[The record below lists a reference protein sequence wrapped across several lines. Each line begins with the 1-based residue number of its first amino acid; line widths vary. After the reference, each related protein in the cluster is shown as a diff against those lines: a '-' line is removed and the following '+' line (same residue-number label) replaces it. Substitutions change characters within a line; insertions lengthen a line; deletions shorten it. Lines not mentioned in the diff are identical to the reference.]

1 MGFSLKKKKKW
12 AVGSGVAS
20 VPLELGRK
28 CQADLKQ
35 KANNRAILCSVFVCV
50 CECTST
56 GVQLRVS
63 VCISCAPKCLSVCL
77 EGERLGRGCP
87 RLLFYHI

>member
-1 MGFSLKKKKKW
+1 M
-12 AVGSGVAS
+12 GSGVAS

-50 CECTST
+50 WVRVHKYRCAVAGFCVHLSCS
-56 GVQLRVS
+56 VS
-63 VCISCAPKCLSVCL
+63 VSVWK
-77 EGERLGRGCP
+77 EKN
-87 RLLFYHI
+87 

>member
-1 MGFSLKKKKKW
+1 M
-12 AVGSGVAS
+12 GSGVAS

-50 CECTST
+50 WVHKYRCAVAGFC
-56 GVQLRVS
+56 VHL
-63 VCISCAPKCLSVCL
+63 SCS
-77 EGERLGRGCP
+77 
-87 RLLFYHI
+87 